1 MSALPRLNPKPEV
14 TKFSQLTYEQT
25 KVREVQLSRLLT
37 FYIVGGLLF
46 MLLPGTFLGVWN
58 LISISGRHAAES
70 VSPSWIQAH
79 GHAQIL
85 GWIGSF
91 ILGIGYYSIPKLR
104 RGSRPFAL
112 GVAWL
117 TAGLWMAGVLLRWFT
132 NVYLWHWRRLVPA
145 SAAMELVAFLIF
157 FRAVSQHKPEPASDG
172 DKGHLDTWIFVVIA
186 GSIGLLLTLLL
197 NLGASVW
204 IALRGTSPAFPMA
217 FDQRFLVIAAWGFM
231 VPFVWGFSAKW
242 LPIFLGTSGVSER
255 RLGIATGT
263 LVAGVAFG
271 LSGWFRLSMVA
282 VWLASFLVVSALGIF
297 LPPQRPPKTQGVHQ
311 SFPYFLRSAYMWL
324 LVAGALSIWAANATN
339 PSGIWGASR
348 HALTVG
354 FVAMMVFCVGQRVLP
369 AFSGMRLL
377 YSSKLMFTGL
387 LLLTCGCA
395 LRVSG
400 EVLAY
405 QDILPAAW
413 SWLPYSAVLEL
424 SAVTIFA
431 LNLVVTFL
439 RKPPVQPRLAEI
451 SNAGP
456 TRAAKHGN

>member
-1 MSALPRLNPKPEV
+1 MSTLPWSSPKSEAAFALLA
-14 TKFSQLTYEQT
+14 YEQM
-25 KVREVQLSRLLT
+25 KAREVQLSRLLM

-70 VSPSWIQAH
+70 VSATWIQAH

-91 ILGIGYYSIPKLR
+91 IIGIGYYSLPKLR
-104 RGSRPFAL
+104 RGARPFAL

-117 TAGLWMAGVLLRWFT
+117 TAGLWMTGVLLRWFT
-132 NVYLWHWRRLVPA
+132 NVYLWHWRTLLPL

-157 FRAVSQHKPEPASDG
+157 FRAVSQHRPEASG
-172 DKGHLDTWIFVVIA
+172 DSKEGHLEAWIFVVIA
-186 GSIGLLLTLLL
+186 GSVGLLLTLLL
-197 NLGASVW
+197 NFAASLWLAFRGA
-204 IALRGTSPAFPMA
+204 GPAFPQV
-217 FDQRFLVIAAWGFM
+217 FDQRFLVLVAWGFM

-242 LPIFLGTSGVSER
+242 LPTFLGTGSVSER
-255 RLGIATGT
+255 ILGFATGI

-271 LSGWFRLSMVA
+271 LSGWFRLSMLA
-282 VWLASFLVVSALGIF
+282 VFLASFFTIKALGIF
-297 LPPQRPPKTQGVHQ
+297 NRPEKPAKTQGVHP
-311 SFPYFLRSAYMWL
+311 SFPYFLRSAYVWL
-324 LVAGALSIWAANATN
+324 LIAGALGVWAASTAD

-377 YSSKLMFTGL
+377 YSSNLMFAGL

-400 EVLAY
+400 EILAY
-405 QDILPAAW
+405 QDILPGAW
-413 SWLPYSAVLEL
+413 YWLPYSAVIEL
-424 SAVTIFA
+424 TAVTIFA
-431 LNLVVTFL
+431 VNLVTTFL
-439 RKPPVQPRLAEI
+439 SKPPVQVRLI
-451 SNAGP
+451 SHP
-456 TRAAKHGN
+456 

>member
-1 MSALPRLNPKPEV
+1 MSALPWSNPKPEV

-25 KVREVQLSRLLT
+25 KAREVQLSRLLM
-37 FYIVGGLLF
+37 FYIIAGLLF
-46 MLLPGTFLGVWN
+46 VLLPGTFLGVWN

-85 GWIGSF
+85 GWIGTF
-91 ILGIGYYSIPKLR
+91 IVGIGYYSIPKLR
-104 RGSRPFAL
+104 RGARPFAL

-117 TAGLWMAGVLLRWFT
+117 TAGLWMTGVLLRWFT
-132 NVYLWHWRRLVPA
+132 NVYLWHWRALLPV

-157 FRAVSQHKPEPASDG
+157 FRAVSQHKLEPTGDG
-172 DKGHLDTWIFVVIA
+172 KKGHLETWIFVVIT

-197 NLGASVW
+197 NLAASLW
-204 IALRGTSPAFPMA
+204 IAFRGTSPAFPQI
-217 FDQRFLVIAAWGFM
+217 FDQRFLALASWGFM

-242 LPIFLGTSGVSER
+242 LPTFLGTSGVSER
-255 RLGIATGT
+255 RLGIATAT
-263 LVAGVAFG
+263 LLAGVVFG

-282 VWLASFLVVSALGIF
+282 VWLASFLTISALGIF
-297 LPPQRPPKTQGVHQ
+297 NRPEKPAKTQGVHP
-311 SFPYFLRSAYMWL
+311 SFPYFLRSAYVWL
-324 LVAGALSIWAANATN
+324 LIAGALGIWAASATN
-339 PSGIWGASR
+339 PPGIWGASR

-377 YSSKLMFTGL
+377 YSSKLMFAGL
-387 LLLTCGCA
+387 LLLSCGCT

-400 EVLAY
+400 EILAY
-405 QDILPAAW
+405 QDYLPAAW

-424 SAVTIFA
+424 SAVIIFA
-431 LNLVVTFL
+431 VNLIVTFL
-439 RKPPVQPRLAEI
+439 SKPPVQSRLVYI
-451 SNAGP
+451 CNAGP